1 MWPGQQPPGGEQN
14 PQDQNPNPYQQPGYQ
29 QPGYQQAGQPGQP
42 GYAQPNPYQQPGYQQ
57 QPGYPPP
64 PGHPQQPGYPQQPG
78 QPAAPNPYQ
87 QPTVPQYAVPGQPGP
102 GPEQAGPGQAGPGG
116 PGPSGGRNKT
126 TVVAILAALA
136 VVVAA
141 GVTGF
146 LVLGGKDDSAKDTR
160 ADDKKPSVSA
170 KPSTSGPAA
179 NPRDGAAAAKPQ
191 IAGWKV
197 VSNPKYGTQFDV
209 PADWEVEKP
218 TIATFF
224 EDEKKGDGSPI
235 FSFSAPAFYKSKWCS
250 QDTDKDGETED
261 SSLVGTGTKGA
272 RGAKDTPSS
281 AEIQASNLVWA
292 AYAQKEPEAKLKT
305 ILKTSKGA
313 PFTTTSGLEGSYSI
327 STTTGVT
334 KKAKCETDGKA
345 IAFSFVNSQGE
356 YASWVA
362 FAAKGVADE
371 VPDETL
377 KKIMGTVR
385 LAGTS

>member
-29 QPGYQQAGQPGQP
+29 QPGY
-42 GYAQPNPYQQPGYQQ
+42 AQPNPYQQPGYPQQPGQQQ

-64 PGHPQQPGYPQQPG
+64 AGHPQQPGYPQQPAHPQQPG
-78 QPAAPNPYQ
+78 QPVAPNPYQ
-87 QPTVPQYAVPGQPGP
+87 QPTVPQYAAPGP
-102 GPEQAGPGQAGPGG
+102 PGPGG
-116 PGPSGGRNKT
+116 PGGPSGGGKKT
-126 TVVAILAALA
+126 AVVAILAALA

-146 LVLGGKDDSAKDTR
+146 LVLGGSDDSAKDTK
-160 ADDKKPSVSA
+160 ADDDQKPSVSA
-170 KPSTSGPAA
+170 KPSTSSPAA

-191 IAGWKV
+191 ITGWKV
-197 VSNPKYGTQFDV
+197 VSNPKYGTLFDV

-218 TIATFF
+218 TVATFF

-250 QDTDKDGETED
+250 QDADRDGETED

-334 KKAKCETDGKA
+334 KKTKCETDGKA
-345 IAFSFVNSQGE
+345 IAFSFVNTQGE
-356 YASWVA
+356 YATWVA
-362 FAAKGVADE
+362 FAAKGVTDE
-371 VPDETL
+371 VSDETL

-385 LAGTS
+385 LAGAS